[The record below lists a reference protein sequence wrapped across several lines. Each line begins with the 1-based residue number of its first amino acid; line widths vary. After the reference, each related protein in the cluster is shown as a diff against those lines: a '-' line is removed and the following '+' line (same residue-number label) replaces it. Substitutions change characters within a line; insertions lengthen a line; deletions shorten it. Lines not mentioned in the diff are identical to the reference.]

1 MMRNEDRDQAL
12 RARDPEF
19 FDSWIRLRSAAE
31 GTRLLEPRLRELVG
45 LAVNGAVTHLHEP
58 AMRAHIRAALDAGAT
73 AEQVTEILQLISVL
87 GIHSCSLGISSLQD
101 EMNKAGKALPEALQA
116 PLTPRQER
124 IKADFTRDRG
134 YWSDRWETLLRL
146 DADYFEGYCGYS
158 SHPWK
163 HGSLA
168 PKEREMIY
176 IAIDASTTHLYD
188 PGLRVHYR
196 NALRHGATMEEILEV
211 LKLTSLIGMQS
222 YTVGSAI
229 LDEELARR

>member
-1 MMRNEDRDQAL
+1 MQDGEQAL

-19 FDSWIRLRSAAE
+19 FAAWLRWKGAAE
-31 GTRLLEPRLRELVG
+31 GTGHLEPRIRELVG

-58 AMRAHIRAALDAGAT
+58 AMRAHVRASLDAGAT
-73 AEQVTEILQLISVL
+73 AEQVMEVLQLISVL
-87 GIHSCSLGISSLQD
+87 GIHACSLGVSSLSD
-101 EMNKAGKALPEALQA
+101 EMDKAGIAPPAALSA
-116 PLTPRQER
+116 PLTARQER

-134 YWSDRWETLLRL
+134 YWSPRWEMLLRL
-146 DADYFEGYCGYS
+146 DAGFFEGYCGYS

-163 HGSLA
+163 TGNLA
-168 PKEREMIY
+168 PKEREFMY

-211 LKLTSLIGMQS
+211 LKLTSLIGIQS
-222 YTVGSAI
+222 CALGAAI
-229 LDEELARR
+229 LEEELARR